1 MFGERSTQVVRI
13 FGTSVQTNLEAV
25 LIMLATGL
33 AGTSWLHGAF
43 IVLGFAIGTGLHLGS
58 HWLVALAFGKGIDR
72 MVLTRA
78 GRIDYA
84 GAEPGLGEYIVRT
97 AAGPTMNGLCALG
110 GYAMLSHGDVAHWH
124 PTAALALQTFTMCS
138 WILLAINFLPAIPL
152 DGGLILQRLLAQHL
166 GDAQAQKAAAWI
178 SIALT
183 FALAVSGILWAQP
196 VLIYLGVVISYD
208 TWRKHLRG
216 PAPTE
221 LANVGDARRPSS

>member
-1 MFGERSTQVVRI
+1 MVGERSTQVVRI
-13 FGTSVQTNLEAV
+13 FGTSVHTNLEAV

-43 IVLGFAIGTGLHLGS
+43 IVVGFALGTGLHLAS
-58 HWLVALAFGKGIDR
+58 HWVVALAFGKGIDR

-84 GAEPGLGEYIVRT
+84 GAEPGFGEYVVRT

-110 GYAMLSHGDVAHWH
+110 GYAVLSHVDVAQWH
-124 PTAALALQTFTMCS
+124 PTAALALQTFTTCS

-152 DGGLILQRLLAQHL
+152 DGGLILQRVFAQRL
-166 GDAQAQKAAAWI
+166 DGAFAQKVAAWI
-178 SIALT
+178 SLALT
-183 FALAVSGILWAQP
+183 SALAVSGIFWAQP

-208 TWRKHLRG
+208 TWRKHLRA
-216 PAPTE
+216 PARTG
-221 LANVGDARRPSS
+221 LAGDSS